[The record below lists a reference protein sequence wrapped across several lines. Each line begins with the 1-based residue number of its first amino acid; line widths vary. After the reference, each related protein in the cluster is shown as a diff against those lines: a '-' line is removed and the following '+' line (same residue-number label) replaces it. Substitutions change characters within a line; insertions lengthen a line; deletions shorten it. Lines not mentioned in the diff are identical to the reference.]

1 MAGFTPNAATT
12 AGYGQLPTKPVPV
25 ESLDPSQIAQAE
37 AAGYRQI
44 GGMMVPPISGPASP
58 GMSPTQ
64 ANAIPGSSAS
74 PTNTSG
80 YGPMPGSGTLPNQ
93 PTPVSQLMPETI
105 DQAVKQGYQVAGGML
120 LPPVAGPASSTPK
133 VGTFDESNTS
143 GAAPTNPGAGTLQ
156 GMLDNLGQAVQSGV
170 NSLAGYGTA
179 AGSSS
184 PYGPSAGEA
193 YGAEMDAARE
203 FDARKAAGGAGPH
216 PSSTDP
222 AERGAASSPS
232 SGTESPGRINVNGVM
247 MTPEEYSAY
256 MGGAGSSPD
265 RAAEAERAAANGG
278 QPTAGF
284 NPSDPFGVNAPAT
297 PPDVPNG
304 GPGSPGY
311 NSAPRPEDD
320 LAGWRDY
327 DNNGIDDRKQN
338 FVGSGVFNNP
348 GAIMPGAA
356 GTSPVGG
363 WGNAVNTGLGGP
375 VDFGGGG
382 GGGPSLGGYGDL
394 GGYPSGGGTAGSGG
408 NFTAPGAGG
417 GGFTIPPAP
426 EFTFPDV
433 STIGGGTG
441 TSGGTGTGTGAGGF
455 TFPTFENPLGGG
467 GTTGGGTT
475 GSGSTGGTG
484 VATTTGGGGTGTN
497 PLVGQLAGSYQ
508 TAIDSANMANE
519 NRFATGLELLLKRA
533 EQAGSSIQNLT
544 NEGMRDIGRNYD
556 QQRSRADQ
564 DLINRGLGNTT
575 VREGIFRGYT
585 TDETAA
591 RNRFTDTQVRQNI
604 DENFRQQQGM
614 VDWLGA
620 RNDVG
625 PDVGQLANL
634 ASGVGAAGPA
644 AGATTP
650 TAGAATPTATTP
662 TAGAQP
668 ATQPATPRVTTP
680 ANPNG
685 AFTKSSA
692 PNPTI
697 NQPAASP
704 QAATSLAGYG
714 QSPAAP
720 QQSPA
725 TTGTATSQPAP
736 REDIFQRFAS
746 FNPAAGSQ
754 ASNSTR
760 AATSTASPAA
770 PQTPTAESMF
780 GDYARQMQGVIGNYV
795 SNASARQQNK
805 AELAANAGPI
815 QIGPTEE
822 SMGRV
827 SAQNRAASDA
837 AMAAQRAAAEAGQA
851 KNRQWEQQAQAL
863 GLQRFDRNHAGVD
876 SSFYADPSTVKQ
888 DNSAIGGIRE
898 SGPTYKLGQGLP
910 ATQQPST
917 PTQPLR
923 GADPLT
929 MPGSSPQSSGF
940 PAGIDMAQFGGGG
953 AQSINN
959 RNPSQTGMPNPPPPS
974 ISGTIN
980 GQTFMSGGMAPST
993 PATRPLVGAP
1003 PLTMPT
1009 QPLRGANP
1017 LTMPGMGPQ
1026 PTPAGPSLMGYPD
1039 SSQQSQQ
1046 MMSQARDM
1054 AMLSAPPP
1062 SSGPKTPW
1070 GVGQTFESGYKP
1082 SMVATPPQGMYT
1094 PGATAPGPIGASP
1107 VSAMA
1112 SGMPTPPPPSSYQPP
1127 SLPFGTDQVQA
1138 NQVSIGPDGIP
1149 TFTAPSGQRKP
1160 VAYYQSLGQYGVTA

>member
-37 AAGYRQI
+37 AAGYQQI

-156 GMLDNLGQAVQSGV
+156 GMLDNLGQAVQGGV
-170 NSLAGYGTA
+170 NSLAGYA
-179 AGSSS
+179 AS
-184 PYGPSAGEA
+184 
-193 YGAEMDAARE
+193 
-203 FDARKAAGGAGPH
+203 AGGAGPH

-222 AERGAASSPS
+222 AERAAAAASST
-232 SGTESPGRINVNGVM
+232 GFNAENPGRINVNGVM

-265 RAAEAERAAANGG
+265 RAAEAEQAAANGG

-284 NPSDPFGVNAPAT
+284 NPSSDPFGVNAPAT

-363 WGNAVNTGLGGP
+363 WGNAVNTGVGGP
-375 VDFGGGG
+375 VEFGGGG
-382 GGGPSLGGYGDL
+382 GGAPSLGGYGDL
-394 GGYPSGGGTAGSGG
+394 GGYPGGGGTAGSGG

-426 EFTFPDV
+426 SYTFPDV

-441 TSGGTGTGTGAGGF
+441 TSGGTGSGTGTGGF
-455 TFPTFENPLGGG
+455 TFPTFENPLGGS
-467 GTTGGGTT
+467 GTTGGSVGTT
-475 GSGSTGGTG
+475 GSGTTGGSG
-484 VATTTGGGGTGTN
+484 VATTTGSGGTGTN

-508 TAIDSANMANE
+508 TAIDSANAANE
-519 NRFATGLELLLKRA
+519 NRFSTGLELLLKRA
-533 EQAGSSIQNLT
+533 EQAGSSIQNL
-544 NEGMRDIGRNYD
+544 NYEGMNDIGRNFT
-556 QQRSRADQ
+556 QQRARADQ

-585 TDETAA
+585 SDESAA
-591 RNRFTDTQVRQNI
+591 RNRFADDQVRKNI

-644 AGATTP
+644 AGTATPTAGATTPATTTP
-650 TAGAATPTATTP
+650 TAGT
-662 TAGAQP
+662 QP

-714 QSPAAP
+714 QSSAAVTAP
-720 QQSPA
+720 QDAGVRARASSPQA
-725 TTGTATSQPAP
+725 DTT
-736 REDIFQRFAS
+736 
-746 FNPAAGSQ
+746 
-754 ASNSTR
+754 
-760 AATSTASPAA
+760 AA
-770 PQTPTAESMF
+770 PQTPTAEAMF
-780 GDYARQMQGVIGNYV
+780 GNLAQQWQGVV
-795 SNASARQQNK
+795 DRSVRSR
-805 AELAANAGPI
+805 
-815 QIGPTEE
+815 
-822 SMGRV
+822 
-827 SAQNRAASDA
+827 SAQSQRPVDNTFYPVGNQNAFAPRPATGSDYVNPN
-837 AMAAQRAAAEAGQA
+837 GPPLSQA
-851 KNRQWEQQAQAL
+851 DYQAQ
-863 GLQRFDRNHAGVD
+863 QVD
-876 SSFYADPSTVKQ
+876 SIRRGITVQ
-888 DNSAIGGIRE
+888 
-898 SGPTYKLGQGLP
+898 SGMNPGDQGYDSYFNDVLSRNGLP
-910 ATQQPST
+910 PQQS
-917 PTQPLR
+917 
-923 GADPLT
+923 
-929 MPGSSPQSSGF
+929 SSP
-940 PAGIDMAQFGGGG
+940 PV
-953 AQSINN
+953 
-959 RNPSQTGMPNPPPPS
+959 
-974 ISGTIN
+974 
-980 GQTFMSGGMAPST
+980 
-993 PATRPLVGAP
+993 RPLVGAP
-1003 PLTMPT
+1003 PLTMPQSSGGSPTPSGAAMAPGT
-1009 QPLRGANP
+1009 QSTGSGFPTGIDMTQFGYSRPDAPAGGFRP
-1017 LTMPGMGPQ
+1017 PSSPQ
-1026 PTPAGPSLMGYPD
+1026 TGGGFPTAPAGPSLMGYPD
-1039 SSQQSQQ
+1039 ASRMLMENQMQATQAQAMRPQPQSTGSPTANV
-1046 MMSQARDM
+1046 MAGMDRKMGAVSTEARPPASMTTPVMSAQPIAQGAAPMR
-1054 AMLSAPPP
+1054 AM
-1062 SSGPKTPW
+1062 
-1070 GVGQTFESGYKP
+1070 ESGMTAMPAGPQSY
-1082 SMVATPPQGMYT
+1082 TPQGM
-1094 PGATAPGPIGASP
+1094 PQ
-1107 VSAMA
+1107 
-1112 SGMPTPPPPSSYQPP
+1112 GMSQVPT
-1127 SLPFGTDQVQA
+1127 
-1138 NQVSIGPDGIP
+1138 NQVYQAVGGIP
-1149 TFTAPSGQRKP
+1149 TFTAQNGQRMP
-1160 VAYYQSLGQYGVTA
+1160 ANYFPSLNQYGVMR